1 MCREAEI
8 ITGDS
13 QTKSVSHGD
22 GSRKI
27 LSVKL
32 INGFEKHVRGILMGK
47 HERPSD
53 NDPQDIRCT
62 IDFRSWQLLP
72 RSIMT

>member
-53 NDPQDIRCT
+53 NDSQTYDA
-62 IDFRSWQLLP
+62 
-72 RSIMT
+72 RSISAVGNYCRDRS